1 MLHFLGTAVLKCHNI
16 WKLLSDDS
24 GKKEYVCVCVCVYRQ
39 WKGEDKKTDKTNGVD
54 IYNK

>member
-1 MLHFLGTAVLKCHNI
+1 MI
-16 WKLLSDDS
+16 Q
-24 GKKEYVCVCVCVYRQ
+24 GKKVCVCVCVCVCVYRQ